1 VAEVFH
7 TLTNEEE
14 KILKQYLKEIS
25 RAPILTLEEEIEL
38 AKRYRKYGDEEAL
51 QKLIV
56 SNLKYVVSIAK
67 KYRPKGVSFLDLITE
82 GNIGLITAAK
92 RFDPKRKSKLITYA
106 KWWIMQSIERA
117 IQDHG
122 STIRLPAKK
131 ASLYADIQ
139 KTRKDLFKE
148 LSREPTANELAE
160 KMKIDKEDF
169 DEVVTARNDMLS
181 LEDFLLQSDDSEIRL
196 EDMIPEKNI
205 PSVEEN
211 LTAKAR
217 EEITEK
223 CLAELNEKERAVIRL
238 RYGFDGGEGLTLQE
252 TGKKLKL
259 SRERVRQL
267 EQSALRKLR
276 HSQKVNDI
284 LRYLN

>member
-1 VAEVFH
+1 VAETFN

-25 RAPILTLEEEIEL
+25 RVPILTLKEEIEL

-67 KYRPKGVSFLDLITE
+67 RYRPKGLSFLDLITE

-148 LSREPTANELAE
+148 LSREPTSNELTE
-160 KMKIDKEDF
+160 KMKIGTEDF
-169 DEVVTARNDMLS
+169 NEVVTARNDILS
-181 LEDFLLQSDDSEIRL
+181 LEDYLLQNEDSELRL
-196 EDMIPEKNI
+196 EDMISENNV

-211 LTAKAR
+211 LTLKAR
-217 EEITEK
+217 AEITEK
-223 CLAELNEKERAVIRL
+223 CLSELNEKERAVIRL
-238 RYGFDGGEGLTLQE
+238 RYGFEGGDGLTLQE
-252 TGKKLKL
+252 VGKRLHL
-259 SRERVRQL
+259 SRERVRQI
-267 EQSALRKLR
+267 EQSALKKLR

>member
-1 VAEVFH
+1 MAEAFN
-7 TLTNEEE
+7 TLTDEEE

-38 AKRYRKYGDEEAL
+38 AKRYRNNGDEEAL

-56 SNLKYVVSIAK
+56 SNLKYVISLAK
-67 KYRPKGVSFLDLITE
+67 RYRPKGISFLDLITE

-92 RFDPKRKSKLITYA
+92 RFNPKKKSKLITYA

-122 STIRLPAKK
+122 SAIRLPAKK
-131 ASLYADIQ
+131 ASLYVDIQ

-160 KMKIDKEDF
+160 KMKINAEDF
-169 DEVVTARNDMLS
+169 NEVVAARNDILS
-181 LEDFLLQSDDSEIRL
+181 LEDYLVQNDDSEIKL
-196 EDMIPEKNI
+196 EDMISEKNT
-205 PSVEEN
+205 PSVEET

-217 EEITEK
+217 QEIIEK
-223 CLAELNEKERAVIRL
+223 CLSELNEKERAVIRL
-238 RYGFDGGEGLTLQE
+238 RFGFEEGEGLTLQE
-252 TGKKLKL
+252 TGKRLNL

-267 EQSALRKLR
+267 EQSALKKLR

>member
-1 VAEVFH
+1 MAEVFH

-67 KYRPKGVSFLDLITE
+67 KYRPKGLSFLDLITE

-117 IQDHG
+117 IQDQG

-139 KTRKDLFKE
+139 KTRKELFKE

-196 EDMIPEKNI
+196 EDMISEKNI

-211 LTAKAR
+211 LTVKAR
-217 EEITEK
+217 KEIAEK
-223 CLAELNEKERAVIRL
+223 CLAELNEKERAVMRL
-238 RYGFDGGEGLTLQE
+238 RCGFDGGEGLTLQE
-252 TGKKLKL
+252 IGKKLKL

-267 EQSALRKLR
+267 ELSAIRKLR
-276 HSQKVNDI
+276 NSQKVNDI

>member
-1 VAEVFH
+1 MAETFN

-25 RAPILTLEEEIEL
+25 RVPILTLKEEIEL

-67 KYRPKGVSFLDLITE
+67 RYRPKGLSFLDLITE

-148 LSREPTANELAE
+148 LSREPTSNELTE
-160 KMKIDKEDF
+160 KMKIGTEDF
-169 DEVVTARNDMLS
+169 NEVVTARNDILS
-181 LEDFLLQSDDSEIRL
+181 LEDYLLQNEDSELRL
-196 EDMIPEKNI
+196 EDMISENNV

-211 LTAKAR
+211 LTLKAR
-217 EEITEK
+217 AEITEK
-223 CLAELNEKERAVIRL
+223 CLSELNEKERAVIRL
-238 RYGFDGGEGLTLQE
+238 RYGFEGGDGLTLQE
-252 TGKKLKL
+252 VGKRLHL
-259 SRERVRQL
+259 SRERVRQI
-267 EQSALRKLR
+267 EQSALKKLR

>member
-1 VAEVFH
+1 MAESPYS
-7 TLTNEEE
+7 LTPDEE

-38 AKRYRKYGDEEAL
+38 AKKYQKNGDEEAL
-51 QKLIV
+51 KKLV
-56 SNLKYVVSIAK
+56 ESNLKYVVSIAK
-67 KYRPKGVSFLDLITE
+67 RYRPKGISFLDLITE

-122 STIRLPAKK
+122 SSIRLPAKK
-131 ASLYADIQ
+131 ATLYSDIQ
-139 KTRKDLFKE
+139 KTKKDLFKE
-148 LSREPTANELAE
+148 LSREPTADELAE
-160 KMKIDKEDF
+160 KMEIDKEDF
-169 DEVVTARNDMLS
+169 DEVVTARNDKLS

-196 EDMIPEKNI
+196 EDMISETNVPT
-205 PSVEEN
+205 VEDK
-211 LTAKAR
+211 LTEKAR
-217 EEITEK
+217 KEITQK
-223 CLAELNEKERAVIRL
+223 CLAELNEKERAVILL
-238 RYGFDGGEGLTLQE
+238 RFGFDGGDGLTLQE
-252 TGKKLKL
+252 AGKRLKL

-267 EQSALRKLR
+267 EQSALKKLR